1 MLGIGEE
8 LKNKREEKGLSIYDV
23 ENQTKIKASFIEAIE
38 SENFDKIPGRVYVK
52 GFIKNYAKFLEL
64 DHTLYLQRVN
74 QLFQDEGF
82 LQEDILANSKP
93 QLVRPA
99 REKKPYRKILQG
111 LLILLLL
118 VGLSFGVYKAYNFFK
133 ADGADILLEDDKNL
147 DSSQDEKSDP
157 SQAGEQSN
165 PQNEPES
172 EPEPEPPQQSQTQ
185 PQSQQ
190 EPQTE
195 PKVQPVEPAKT
206 EPVEK
211 KIKLEIIMSDG
222 GPGKDSCWIQ
232 VIADGKLEFE
242 QTIMA
247 GREPLVFT
255 AAESIDFTYGNAAA
269 IQVKING
276 QDQGYLGESGQV
288 DTKRIRAD

>member
-38 SENFDKIPGRVYVK
+38 NENFDKIPGRVYVK
-52 GFIKNYAKFLEL
+52 GFIKNYAKFLDL
-64 DHTLYLQRVN
+64 DHTLYLQKVN
-74 QLFQDEGF
+74 QLFQEEGL

-99 REKKPYRKILQG
+99 REKKSYGKFLQG
-111 LLILLLL
+111 FLILLLL
-118 VGLSFGVYKAYNFFK
+118 VGLAFGAYKGYDFFK
-133 ADGADILLEDDKNL
+133 PDDKGKILNGE
-147 DSSQDEKSDP
+147 EKSQP
-157 SQAGEQSN
+157 SQEEKNN
-165 PQNEPES
+165 PEA
-172 EPEPEPPQQSQTQ
+172 Q
-185 PQSQQ
+185 PQSQEELAVQ
-190 EPQTE
+190 PQTE
-195 PKVQPVEPAKT
+195 VQPEVQPEPKVDPPEQGKT
-206 EPVEK
+206 EVAEK

-222 GPGKDSCWIQ
+222 GPGKESCWIQ

-255 AAESIDFTYGNAAA
+255 AVKSIDLTYGNAAA

-276 QDQGYLGESGQV
+276 EDQGYLGESGQV